1 MLSLF
6 NQLRW
11 ADIVIILIIGR
22 CIYIGIKR
30 GLAVEFFKLLGTLLA
45 VFTCL
50 HYYSK
55 LGAFLSK
62 PEIVPT
68 ELGNF
73 VAFIFIWSI
82 FLFFSFIIREMF
94 LFLIKLQPLAV
105 LDKWGGAFLGGIR
118 SLFLS
123 GMILLILMISQIS
136 FFDKGAKT
144 CFFGQYAIPT
154 VTKTYAFVIERLI
167 NPFFSSEKINEEIF
181 RTIEK

>member
-11 ADIVIILIIGR
+11 ADIIVILIIGR

-45 VFTCL
+45 VFSCL

-62 PEIVPT
+62 PEMIPT

-73 VAFIFIWSI
+73 FAFTFIWGI
-82 FLFFSFIIREMF
+82 FFFFSFLIREMF
-94 LFLIKLQPLAV
+94 LFLIKLQPLAA

-123 GMILLILMISQIS
+123 GMILLIFMISQIG
-136 FFDKGAKT
+136 FLDRAAKT
-144 CFFGQYAIPT
+144 CFFGQYTLPT
-154 VTKTYAFVIERLI
+154 VTKTYTFIIEKII
-167 NPFFSSEKINEEIF
+167 NPFFSSEKINEEVF

>member
-1 MLSLF
+1 MLFLF

-11 ADIVIILIIGR
+11 ADIIVILIIGR

-30 GLAVEFFKLLGTLLA
+30 GLAVEFFKLLGTLLS
-45 VFTCL
+45 VFSCL

-62 PEIVPT
+62 PEMIPT

-73 VAFIFIWSI
+73 FAFVFIWGI
-82 FLFFSFIIREMF
+82 FFFFSFLIREMF
-94 LFLIKLQPLAV
+94 LFLIKLQPLAA

-123 GMILLILMISQIS
+123 GMILLIFMISQIA
-136 FFDKGAKT
+136 FLDRAAKT
-144 CFFGQYAIPT
+144 CFFGQYALPT
-154 VTKTYAFVIERLI
+154 VTKTYTFVIERLVSLL
-167 NPFFSSEKINEEIF
+167 FSSEKINEEVF
-181 RTIEK
+181 RTVEK